1 VIAVTFWRAI
11 SWYKT
16 IMQFP
21 PTAKIGDGKMTFE
34 ETYPRY
40 AFSELVR
47 LALAAASIVVRFR
60 KQRQIIE
67 EHHSSVDLGPT
78 AHAH

>member
-1 VIAVTFWRAI
+1 VIAVTVWHAI
-11 SWYKT
+11 SCYIT

-21 PTAKIGDGKMTFE
+21 PTATIGDGKMTFE

>member
-1 VIAVTFWRAI
+1 MARNLLIQDNHAI
-11 SWYKT
+11 
-16 IMQFP
+16 P
-21 PTAKIGDGKMTFE
+21 PNRYDRDGKMAFE
-34 ETYPRY
+34 DSYPRY

>member
-1 VIAVTFWRAI
+1 
-11 SWYKT
+11 
-16 IMQFP
+16 
-21 PTAKIGDGKMTFE
+21 MTFE

>member
-1 VIAVTFWRAI
+1 
-11 SWYKT
+11 
-16 IMQFP
+16 
-21 PTAKIGDGKMTFE
+21 MTFE

-60 KQRQIIE
+60 KQRQTAE
-67 EHHSSVDLGPT
+67 ERHLSASLGT
-78 AHAH
+78 ARPAH

>member
-1 VIAVTFWRAI
+1 MT
-11 SWYKT
+11 T
-16 IMQFP
+16 MQFP
-21 PTAKIGDGKMTFE
+21 PTAAIGDGKMTFE

-67 EHHSSVDLGPT
+67 EHHSSVDPGPT